1 MRSNSSLPKGAV
13 EERAIFEGEYW
24 LVAVPDLAEPYLD
37 KVQASSNAPRNLMFP
52 RSQFFKNYWDAY
64 AYFTKEKAK
73 AAKLA
78 SGGAGQ

>member
-1 MRSNSSLPKGAV
+1 MRSNSRLPKGAV
-13 EERAIFEGEYW
+13 KERMIFEGEYW
-24 LVAVPDLAEPYLD
+24 LVAVPDFEEPYLIQ
-37 KVQASSNAPRNLMFP
+37 VRAGGGIQRNLMNQ
-52 RSQFFKNYWDAY
+52 RSQLFKNYWDAY